1 MRGPKLMFRVL
12 GVCLL
17 LYVASALAS
26 GKVYAKSGWRGRM
39 VSRAESPDY
48 FVVVI
53 VIYTALGVALL
64 TVF

>member
-1 MRGPKLMFRVL
+1 MFRVL
-12 GVCLL
+12 GICLL

-53 VIYTALGVALL
+53 VIYALLGVALL